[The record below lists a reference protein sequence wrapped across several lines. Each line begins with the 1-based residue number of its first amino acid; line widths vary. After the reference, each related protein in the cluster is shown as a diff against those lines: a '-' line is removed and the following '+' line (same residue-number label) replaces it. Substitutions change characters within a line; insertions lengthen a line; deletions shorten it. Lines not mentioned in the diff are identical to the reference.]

1 MNVQLSN
8 FSPLDTFDPP
18 MPLEIH
24 FVELFLQSP
33 RLMLSGNLAA
43 LRDSARALDAG
54 LHPAARPYER

>member
-1 MNVQLSN
+1 
-8 FSPLDTFDPP
+8 